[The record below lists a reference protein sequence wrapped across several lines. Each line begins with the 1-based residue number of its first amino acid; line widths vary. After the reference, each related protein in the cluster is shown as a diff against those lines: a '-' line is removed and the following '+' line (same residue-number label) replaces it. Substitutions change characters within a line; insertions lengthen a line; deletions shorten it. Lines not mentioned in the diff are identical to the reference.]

1 MKGNIFIKRPV
12 MAFSISVLILV
23 IGLISLFTL
32 PVEQYPDIAP
42 PTVYVSANYTG
53 ADAEAVLNSV
63 IMPLEESING
73 VENMMYISSTAT
85 NAGSATIQVYFK
97 QGTDPDMAAVN
108 VQNRVSK
115 AQGLLPAEVTKIG
128 VTTQKRQTSFLQI
141 GALVSTDGRYDQ
153 TFLAN
158 YLDIN
163 VIPQIKRIEGV
174 GDVMELGDTY
184 SMRIWL
190 KPERMAQYGLVP
202 SDVTAVLGEQNIEAP
217 TGSLGESA
225 GWINSAGS
233 MIVNPGKFLASAV
246 GSLTQSLFARGQ
258 VIAQYRIARARQEE
272 ASLVFRQTLLN
283 AQLAQTANRFSE
295 IQSLINLYK
304 ALGGGQE

>member
-1 MKGNIFIKRPV
+1 

-85 NAGSATIQVYFK
+85 NAGSATIQVYFR

-163 VIPQIKRIEGV
+163 VIPQIKSIEGV

>member
-12 MAFSISVLILV
+12 MAISISVLILV

-97 QGTDPDMAAVN
+97 QGTDPDMAAV
-108 VQNRVSK
+108 
-115 AQGLLPAEVTKIG
+115 
-128 VTTQKRQTSFLQI
+128 
-141 GALVSTDGRYDQ
+141 STDGRYDQ

-217 TGSLGESA
+217 TGSLGE
-225 GWINSAGS
+225 NSKNVFQFT
-233 MIVNPGKFLASAV
+233 MKY
-246 GSLTQSLFARGQ
+246 RGRLKR
-258 VIAQYRIARARQEE
+258 VR
-272 ASLVFRQTLLN
+272 
-283 AQLAQTANRFSE
+283 
-295 IQSLINLYK
+295 
-304 ALGGGQE
+304 